1 MQQKLGVC
9 WLGRGQLE
17 ILGPRH
23 DDVHDDDH
31 DDAHDDAHD
40 GAHDD
45 AHDDDKQ

>member
-9 WLGRGQLE
+9 WLGRGHLE

-23 DDVHDDDH
+23 DDVHDDEH
-31 DDAHDDAHD
+31 DD
-40 GAHDD
+40 AHDD